1 MNIVNLTVNGKPT
14 TATVEPRMHLAD
26 FLRDTQNLTG
36 THIGCEHG
44 VCGACTL
51 LVDGVPTRSCIT
63 FAAACEGAAVTTVE
77 GLDDDE
83 IATELRAAFTREHG
97 LQCGYC
103 TPGMLVS
110 ARDVVLRLANPSE
123 HEIRVVMSGN
133 LCRCTGYVGIV
144 RAIQQ
149 VIEARRARGIAAIP
163 DGNRKVLG
171 PSGSGHAAAL
181 SAPMAVAPQVPAAAV
196 AKSTASITRAAAP
209 AARKDADWKP
219 QTTFSES
226 FTVAHP
232 VDVVWAFFDRIG
244 EVASCLPGASLAGE
258 PVDGHVEGKIKI
270 KIGPISAEFQGTAD
284 VTRDDATRT
293 GTIDG
298 AGKDSRSNSAT
309 RGLISYEVKP
319 GDKPGETR
327 VDVGIGFT
335 LTGVLA
341 QFSRSGLVQDVA
353 GRLIGAFVQNLEAK
367 LSHEIGGGG
376 TDAPAVITELNAGS
390 LMSSI
395 VMDRV
400 KRFFGKLFNRG

>member
-1 MNIVNLTVNGKPT
+1 
-14 TATVEPRMHLAD
+14 
-26 FLRDTQNLTG
+26 
-36 THIGCEHG
+36 
-44 VCGACTL
+44 
-51 LVDGVPTRSCIT
+51 
-63 FAAACEGAAVTTVE
+63 
-77 GLDDDE
+77 
-83 IATELRAAFTREHG
+83 LRAAFTREHG

-103 TPGMLVS
+103 TPGMRVS
-110 ARDVVLRLANPSE
+110 ARDVVLRLDHPSE
-123 HEIRVVMSGN
+123 HEIRVVMSGK

-144 RAIQQ
+144 RAIQG
-149 VIEARRARGIAAIP
+149 VIEARRARGILAIP

-171 PSGSGHAAAL
+171 PSGSGHVAAL
-181 SAPMAVAPQVPAAAV
+181 SAPATATPQASASAAAA
-196 AKSTASITRAAAP
+196 AKSARPATRA

-219 QTTFSES
+219 QTTFSQS

-232 VDVVWAFFDRIG
+232 VDVVWAFFGRIG

-319 GDKPGETR
+319 GDRPGETR

-376 TDAPAVITELNAGS
+376 SDAPAVITELNAGS

-400 KRFFGKLFNRG
+400 KRFFGKLFKRG

>member
-14 TATVEPRMHLAD
+14 TTTVEPRMHLAD
-26 FLRDTQNLTG
+26 FLRETQNLTG

-63 FAAACEGAAVTTVE
+63 YAAACEGASVTTVE

-83 IATELRAAFTREHG
+83 ITAELRAAFTREHG

-144 RAIQQ
+144 RAIQG
-149 VIEARRARGIAAIP
+149 VIAARRARGILAIP

-171 PSGSGHAAAL
+171 PSGSGHVAAL
-181 SAPMAVAPQVPAAAV
+181 SAPATATPQASASAAAA
-196 AKSTASITRAAAP
+196 AKSTGPATRT

-219 QTTFSES
+219 QTTFSQS

-232 VDVVWAFFDRIG
+232 VDVVWAFFGRIG

-319 GDKPGETR
+319 GDRPGETR

-376 TDAPAVITELNAGS
+376 SDAPAVITELNAGS

-400 KRFFGKLFNRG
+400 KRFFGKLFKRG